1 MKRPASGCG
10 DQPNL
15 FLEFAELIL
24 PWLPPPDLA
33 SVSST
38 CRTLRRTT
46 QAITERRCSDASRGL
61 EKYPIPFF
69 NPVDDEP
76 YAYFLYTS
84 HAVLGNRSS
93 SIFSQSWGGN
103 YSCPSKFGPAHE
115 LSSLDVDVS
124 EGCCCREC
132 SVGHDGRGGCPC
144 LGFNELLS
152 GVELSVGSRME
163 CGNSCSCSIDCP
175 NRPTQRGI
183 AVKLRI
189 VKHLKKGWGLHAA
202 EFVPRGE
209 FLCEYVGELLTT
221 EESRKRQQEYDKY
234 VSTGHFSPALLVVR
248 EHLPSGKACLR
259 LNIDATRIGNVARF
273 INHACDGGNLSTV
286 LLRHSGALLPR
297 LCFFA
302 ARDIQEGEELAF
314 SYGDVRQG
322 HRAVPCFCGSSN
334 CSGLLPYEQT

>member
-1 MKRPASGCG
+1 MPFSMVVQHFALTTCLSAMPFYAKTFVAEMCAYCVSIKTRYRLQNARTLWIIVNRNWVHSASIRVCPGRALPLQSAPMKRPASGCG

-38 CRTLRRTT
+38 CRTLRRMT
-46 QAITERRCSDASRGL
+46 QAITERRCPDASRGL
-61 EKYPIPFF
+61 EKYPVPFF

-209 FLCEYVGELLTT
+209 FLCEYVGKICINAIIFFWT
-221 EESRKRQQEYDKY
+221 SI
-234 VSTGHFSPALLVVR
+234 SLV
-248 EHLPSGKACLR
+248 L
-259 LNIDATRIGNVARF
+259 
-273 INHACDGGNLSTV
+273 
-286 LLRHSGALLPR
+286 
-297 LCFFA
+297 
-302 ARDIQEGEELAF
+302 
-314 SYGDVRQG
+314 
-322 HRAVPCFCGSSN
+322 
-334 CSGLLPYEQT
+334 